1 MDPDAD
7 ALIEA
12 MQRLGLLLAQEDAAL
27 RSFDLA
33 GIAAAAEAK
42 LELEPE
48 LDAARTAL
56 QGSALAPAQRQTLSA
71 LHEGIAHAA
80 RANLRRLKAS
90 LDAVSALVDHAT
102 GRNTGG
108 YGRHG
113 GGLDAIRPVLA
124 SEVG

>member
-1 MDPDAD
+1 MEPDAD

-48 LDAARTAL
+48 LEAARTAL
-56 QGSALAPAQRQTLSA
+56 SGADLGPAQRELLSA
-71 LHEGIAHAA
+71 LHDGITTAA

-90 LDAVSALVDHAT
+90 LDAVTALVDHAT
-102 GRNTGG
+102 GRSAGG
-108 YGRHG
+108 YGRGGHG
-113 GGLDAIRPVLA
+113 PIRPVLA

>member
-1 MDPDAD
+1 MEPDAD

-48 LDAARTAL
+48 LEAARTAL
-56 QGSALAPAQRQTLSA
+56 GGAELGPAQRERLSA
-71 LHEGIAHAA
+71 LHDGIATAA

-90 LDAVSALVDHAT
+90 LDAVTALVDHAT
-102 GRNTGG
+102 GRSASG
-108 YGRHG
+108 YGRSGHG
-113 GGLDAIRPVLA
+113 QIRPVLA